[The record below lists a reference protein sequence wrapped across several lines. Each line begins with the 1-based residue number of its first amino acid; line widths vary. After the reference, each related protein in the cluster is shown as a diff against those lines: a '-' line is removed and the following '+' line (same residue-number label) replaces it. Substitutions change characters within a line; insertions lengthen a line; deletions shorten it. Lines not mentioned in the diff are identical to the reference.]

1 GKSGCGKSTLLRILS
16 GLERTDSGH
25 VLQSND
31 EVIGINKHA
40 RMMFQ
45 DPRLLPWLTVK
56 ENIAIG
62 LHEENNQAE
71 KSAWALSEVGL
82 AERENEWPSV
92 LSGGQQQ
99 RVALARA
106 LATDPSLLLLDEPLG
121 ALDALT
127 RYEMQSLIENL
138 WMKNEWTTVLV
149 THDVAE
155 AVMLADRVIL
165 LEDGYVAMDLDIP
178 LARPRVATDKRF
190 IELQNTLLNRLITT
204 NEKITTDE
212 HIQ

>member
-1 GKSGCGKSTLLRILS
+1 MSRKDRAIQLKHVNKSFGELSVLQDINVAINEGEFIVIIGKSGCGKSTLLRILS

-127 RYEMQSLIENL
+127 RYEMQSLIE
-138 WMKNEWTTVLV
+138 
-149 THDVAE
+149 
-155 AVMLADRVIL
+155 
-165 LEDGYVAMDLDIP
+165 
-178 LARPRVATDKRF
+178 
-190 IELQNTLLNRLITT
+190 
-204 NEKITTDE
+204 
-212 HIQ
+212 